1 MKVKIK
7 IKDSKSLLDSINELK
22 KKIMD
27 AEPDLTREG
36 VDSIANALLAIKD
49 KVNETKGFAE
59 LRDLMIPVI
68 KEFDTPKAKEYLIK
82 IDEFNRLYNRDPR
95 KGYRNDYWMWEKL
108 MKLYYNII
116 MKAAGLGSPDV
127 KPVKED
133 SCKVKDE
140 DSQVLKLC
148 KLLGEA
154 HDKIME
160 ALDLVEDLEN
170 DGMLNSDLRY
180 EIEDLEA
187 DASDLDF
194 MGESDPESALAT
206 RFAAEEDDSESYDGE
221 AEDWDL

>member
-206 RFAAEEDDSESYDGE
+206 RFAAEEDSESYDGE